1 MWIKELHIVKALEM
15 HEVSS
20 NTFPFHFAVNL
31 IYKTYLL
38 LSKCSIKC
46 LVFFNL
52 LNSIPKGY

>member
-1 MWIKELHIVKALEM
+1 M

-20 NTFPFHFAVNL
+20 NTFLFHFAVNL